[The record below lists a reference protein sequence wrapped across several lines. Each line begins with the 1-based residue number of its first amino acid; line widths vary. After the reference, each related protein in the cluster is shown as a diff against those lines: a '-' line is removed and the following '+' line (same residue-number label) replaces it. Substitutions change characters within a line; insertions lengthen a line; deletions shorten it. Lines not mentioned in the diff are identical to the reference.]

1 MEYYVV
7 NNLDIKDSIRSIF
20 DFPKP
25 GILFRDI
32 TTLLK
37 DPAAFSFVI
46 DGLTER
52 LNKKGIDT
60 IVAIEARGFIIGSPL
75 AYNLKASFVPVRK
88 KGKLPGSTVSAKY
101 DLEYG
106 SEIVEIHKD
115 AIQPGQKVV
124 IIDDLL
130 ATGGTARAVSEL
142 VEKLG
147 GRIVELD
154 FIIELEPL
162 KGREKLNYNVYSMI
176 SYSES

>member
-1 MEYYVV
+1 V
-7 NNLDIKDSIRSIF
+7 NNLDIKDSIRSIP

-32 TTLLK
+32 TTLLN
-37 DPAAFSFVI
+37 DPAAFSHVI
-46 DGLTER
+46 NRLTER
-52 LNKKGIDT
+52 LKKKEIDV
-60 IVAIEARGFIIGSPL
+60 IVAIEARGFIIGAPL

-88 KGKLPGSTVSAKY
+88 KGKLPSSTVSAKY

-106 SEIVEIHKD
+106 SEVVEMHKD
-115 AIQPGQKVV
+115 AIQPGQKIV

-142 VEKLG
+142 VEKLR

-162 KGREKLNYNVYSMI
+162 KGREKLNYDVYSMI